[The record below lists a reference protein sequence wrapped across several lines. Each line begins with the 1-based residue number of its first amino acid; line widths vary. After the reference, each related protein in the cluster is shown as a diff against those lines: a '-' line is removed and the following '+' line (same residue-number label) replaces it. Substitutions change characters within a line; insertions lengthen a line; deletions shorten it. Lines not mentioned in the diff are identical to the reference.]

1 VLRRQRDNIMFRRE
15 PERTRAARKARPVSV
30 TEDLSPEDTKM
41 FERLREWR
49 AAQAREQG
57 VPAYVIFQDKT
68 LREIATQRPA
78 DLNALACVNGVG
90 QAKLE
95 KYGRDILE
103 VL

>member
-1 VLRRQRDNIMFRRE
+1 M
-15 PERTRAARKARPVSV
+15 A
-30 TEDLSPEDTKM
+30 EDLSPEDAKM

-68 LREIATQRPA
+68 LREIASQRPA
-78 DLNALACVNGVG
+78 DLHGLAVINGVG

-95 KYGRDILE
+95 KYGQDILE
-103 VL
+103 VLTE

>member
-1 VLRRQRDNIMFRRE
+1 
-15 PERTRAARKARPVSV
+15 
-30 TEDLSPEDTKM
+30 M

-68 LREIATQRPA
+68 LREIASQRPA

>member
-1 VLRRQRDNIMFRRE
+1 
-15 PERTRAARKARPVSV
+15 
-30 TEDLSPEDTKM
+30 M

-68 LREIATQRPA
+68 LREIASQRPA
-78 DLNALACVNGVG
+78 GLNALACVNGVG

-95 KYGRDILE
+95 KYGPDILE
-103 VL
+103 VLTD